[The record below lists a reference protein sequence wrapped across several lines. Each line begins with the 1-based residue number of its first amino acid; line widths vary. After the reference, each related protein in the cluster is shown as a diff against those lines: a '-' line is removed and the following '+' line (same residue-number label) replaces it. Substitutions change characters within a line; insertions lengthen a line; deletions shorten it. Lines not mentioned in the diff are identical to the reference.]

1 MPFDTWAIDGD
12 ATHDVLH
19 AASAARV
26 QTFMACDGKEGVIG
40 ATDLRVLELS
50 TPGTSIRV
58 MPGSAAI
65 LNRALGGTGE
75 AYAVKLPSAENVAVT
90 ATGAGAGRSDLVIAR
105 VENPFLSGEPW
116 TNLDG
121 PFTYAR
127 IIEGVSSSTTS
138 VQALGLGYSAI
149 PLARIDIP
157 LSTATV
163 TQSMIKN
170 LRSTVGG
177 GGGSEV
183 ITETNIAQQYVTKTA
198 VGTGKWNTT
207 ATKLLPANTS
217 FIDFP
222 ANANWSVP
230 IPSWATHMDYFV
242 EIRNAHLNG
251 GDVWGQIKLVVNG
264 VSLPT
269 NEFDMNQQSG
279 VPLNGFRQVV
289 GTGGTY
295 ILPSALRGTAPTV
308 KLQMKNY
315 VDARITGSLY
325 YDDATYVFAF
335 FNFKRLSA
343 LT

>member
-1 MPFDTWAIDGD
+1 MPFDTWAIDGNVGNVV
-12 ATHDVLH
+12 THP
-19 AASAARV
+19 ASVARV
-26 QTFMACDGKEGVIG
+26 QTFVAFEGREGVVG
-40 ATDLRVLELS
+40 ATDLRVLELA

-58 MPGSAAI
+58 MPGAAGI
-65 LNRALGGTGE
+65 LNRALGGTNQM
-75 AYAVKLPSAENVAVT
+75 YAVNLPASENVAVT

-105 VENPFLSGEPW
+105 VENPFISGEPW
-116 TNLDG
+116 TDMDG

-127 IIEGVSSSTTS
+127 IIEGVPASTTT
-138 VQALGLGYSAI
+138 VTALGLGYSAI

-157 LSTATV
+157 VSTGTI
-163 TQSMIKN
+163 TQAMIKN
-170 LRSTVGG
+170 LRSTIGG

-207 ATKLLPANTS
+207 APKLLPSNTS

-222 ANANWSVP
+222 AAANWSVP
-230 IPSWATHMDYFV
+230 IPSWATHMDYFC

-251 GDVWGQIKLVVNG
+251 GDVWGEMKLLVNG
-264 VSLPT
+264 VSLPV
-269 NEFDMNQQSG
+269 NLFDLNQQSG
-279 VPLNGFRQVV
+279 VPLNGFRQVI

-295 ILPSALRGTAPTV
+295 VLPSAIRGTAPV
-308 KLQMKNY
+308 FKMQAKNY
-315 VDARITGSLY
+315 VDARITGTLY
-325 YDDATYVFAF
+325 FDDASYVFAF